1 MEKAYKYRLY
11 PNAEQRRQI
20 DKTIGACRFVWNH
33 MLELRQAAWEVNGK
47 MFSTAELMRHLTLLK
62 KTSCGWLYEV
72 SNPALQQ
79 VIRDQDKAY
88 TNFYR
93 RCKTGE
99 AKKGFPKWR
108 KKDGGRQ
115 SFRVPAVDGKYATV
129 IDSKHVKLPKL
140 GSVKCRVSRDIDGR
154 IVNATV
160 IREPS
165 GKYYVSFCCASAQ
178 EFGMPLGQN
187 EMLGIDA
194 GIKDLMI
201 RSDGVK
207 VPNHRFLEKSLRK
220 LRREQRRLSRRKKG
234 SANWRKQKRRV
245 ALVYEKVSNQR
256 KDAIHKATTQA
267 VRESQAIAVESLN
280 VSGMMRNHHIARAA
294 SDASMSEM
302 IRQLQ
307 YKCDWYG
314 RSFVK
319 IDRWFPSSKTCCECG
334 YVFDGLTLS
343 MRKWTC
349 PECGTYHDRD
359 LNAARNISVEGKRLI
374 TLL

>member
-1 MEKAYKYRLY
+1 
-11 PNAEQRRQI
+11 
-20 DKTIGACRFVWNH
+20 
-33 MLELRQAAWEVNGK
+33 
-47 MFSTAELMRHLTLLK
+47 
-62 KTSCGWLYEV
+62 
-72 SNPALQQ
+72 
-79 VIRDQDKAY
+79 
-88 TNFYR
+88 
-93 RCKTGE
+93 
-99 AKKGFPKWR
+99 
-108 KKDGGRQ
+108 
-115 SFRVPAVDGKYATV
+115 
-129 IDSKHVKLPKL
+129 
-140 GSVKCRVSRDIDGR
+140 
-154 IVNATV
+154 
-160 IREPS
+160 
-165 GKYYVSFCCASAQ
+165 
-178 EFGMPLGQN
+178 MPLGQN